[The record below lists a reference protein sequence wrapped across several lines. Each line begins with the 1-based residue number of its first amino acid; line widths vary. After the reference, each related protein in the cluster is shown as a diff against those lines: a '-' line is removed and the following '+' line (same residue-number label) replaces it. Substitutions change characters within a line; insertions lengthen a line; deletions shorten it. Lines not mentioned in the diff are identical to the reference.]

1 MKRHAETFYLPDI
14 HRNYGANCHNGC
26 SQKRHQ
32 TVGLFCDT
40 LWGVFDTLII
50 LVVTHLLKIGGYI
63 NFGPF
68 GILGI
73 PFFPPIAWT
82 IYFVLY
88 FYTIPQTK
96 PWVYIF
102 PVISAMYSVLF
113 SNVLANLG
121 IFKWNYGQVIVPFL
135 IYLTWNF
142 LNTFAYIRLFE
153 PDNELA
159 NSSTHGRMAFK
170 PALLKKIH
178 YKRK

>member
-1 MKRHAETFYLPDI
+1 MPKHFIYPIYTAIIGLIAITVVPKKDI
-14 HRNYGANCHNGC
+14 RRLAYFAILCG
-26 SQKRHQ
+26 
-32 TVGLFCDT
+32 
-40 LWGVFDTLII
+40 GVFDTLII

-135 IYLTWNF
+135 IYLTWHF

-170 PALLKKIH
+170 PALLKKIY